1 MFKVHQVTTVWLIQV
16 TFWLLI
22 QQLSPLSGIFFV
34 LKKERV
40 VFEFGKT
47 TIFVY
52 IDNKTIEKLQVNYT
66 ELF

>member
-1 MFKVHQVTTVWLIQV
+1 MAYTSDL
-16 TFWLLI
+16 WLLI

-40 VFEFGKT
+40 AFEFGKT

-52 IDNKTIEKLQVNYT
+52 IDNKTTEKLQVNYT

>member
-1 MFKVHQVTTVWLIQV
+1 MAYTSDL
-16 TFWLLI
+16 WLLI
-22 QQLSPLSGIFFV
+22 QQLSPLSGILFV

-40 VFEFGKT
+40 AFEFGKT